1 MVPEIEK
8 LKKASIFCGTSSW
21 KYVGWKGM
29 VYSKP
34 YTSEKAFNET
44 ALSEYSEQF
53 ACVGIDH
60 TYYAWPTKNQMKRYF
75 DQTPA
80 DFKFVLKASDKITV
94 PRFPKIPR
102 YGKQAG
108 QNNSDFLN
116 PQLFIEHFL
125 EPIQVLED
133 KLGAIILEFSHFR
146 RETMSSG
153 SEFVD
158 RLDNFLGE
166 VRLNCSLPLAI
177 ELRNSNWLQPKYFHT
192 LIKHQVTHVFNSW
205 TQMPEIEF
213 QWQKAK
219 DFPLPFFIFRLL
231 LKPGTIYQEAV
242 DNFAPY
248 ERIQE
253 PLPEIRASVVEHLLD
268 ILSESKTAFVLVN
281 NRFEGCAPTTIQE
294 IVTLLFSSKRAAPL
308 WD

>member
-1 MVPEIEK
+1 
-8 LKKASIFCGTSSW
+8 
-21 KYVGWKGM
+21 
-29 VYSKP
+29 
-34 YTSEKAFNET
+34 
-44 ALSEYSEQF
+44 
-53 ACVGIDH
+53 
-60 TYYAWPTKNQMKRYF
+60 
-75 DQTPA
+75 
-80 DFKFVLKASDKITV
+80 
-94 PRFPKIPR
+94 
-102 YGKQAG
+102 
-108 QNNSDFLN
+108 
-116 PQLFIEHFL
+116 
-125 EPIQVLED
+125 
-133 KLGAIILEFSHFR
+133 
-146 RETMSSG
+146 MSSG